1 MKKYVKPQMM
11 ILDNSEGV
19 YASSGRVAPLHSNL
33 TIVSD
38 WGNGGEAITN
48 IDLSAV
54 SLEHL
59 TILATFNK
67 DIAACWI
74 DGGTQAISGNT
85 VQIRFNDTAPE
96 KCVMHVQVANAD
108 IKQLE
113 LLSLTH
119 TN

>member
-38 WGNGGEAITN
+38 LGNGGEATTN